1 MYEIN
6 ASNHHHQTYQ
16 TANAT
21 SAASVAAA
29 WKRQGCSPRAFAI
42 RDGDGA
48 KAVKIIEVPITT
60 VAGTA
65 RALAAAK

>member
-6 ASNHHHQTYQ
+6 ASHRTYQ
-16 TANAT
+16 TGNAS

-29 WKRQGCSPRAFAI
+29 WNRQGCSPRAFAI

-48 KAVKIIEVPITT
+48 KAVKIIEVPITS
-60 VAGTA
+60 VASTA

>member
-6 ASNHHHQTYQ
+6 ASNHRTYQ
-16 TANAT
+16 TASAT
-21 SAASVAAA
+21 SAARVGAA
-29 WKRQGCSPRAFAI
+29 WKRQGHTPKAFAI

-48 KAVKIIEVPITT
+48 TTVKIIEVPITT
-60 VAGTA
+60 VASTA

>member
-6 ASNHHHQTYQ
+6 ANNRRSYQ
-16 TANAT
+16 SANAR
-21 SAASVAAA
+21 SAATVAVA
-29 WKRQGCSPRAFAI
+29 WNRQGHAPKAFAV
-42 RDGDGA
+42 RDGEGPE
-48 KAVKIIEVPITT
+48 AVKIIEVPITS

>member
-1 MYEIN
+1 MYAIN
-6 ASNHHHQTYQ
+6 ANNNRSYES
-16 TANAT
+16 ANAT

-29 WKRQGCSPRAFAI
+29 WKRQSCSPRAFAI

-60 VAGTA
+60 VASTA